1 MLDDGDDFSGA
12 NEVADFDQKAFNLA
26 RYAGTDLTS
35 APVLSDTVPVAKTF
49 W

>member
-12 NEVADFDQKAFNLA
+12 NEVADFDQKAFNLPDMRA
-26 RYAGTDLTS
+26 PILTS